1 MVRDRVTINKAV
13 INKVPMESLEK
24 LYYIFDE
31 LACHHEYSREH
42 GELHITVGD
51 TFTLSFYADP
61 VEMREVAENEYW
73 ADDAE
78 RVAEGYW
85 RQ

>member
-1 MVRDRVTINKAV
+1 MDRRTVNKAV
-13 INKVPMESLEK
+13 INKVPLDSLEK

-31 LACHHEYSREH
+31 LACSHQYSEEH

-51 TFTLSFYADP
+51 SFTLSFYADP
-61 VEMREVAENEYW
+61 VEMREIAEREYW
-73 ADDAE
+73 ANVDAE
-78 RVAEGYW
+78 GIAEGYW